1 MRNFLDIALVLPRTW
16 SFVARSL
23 LPAREHEP
31 GREIPRPLPT
41 PGLTFSVLAD
51 ELVGAVMRSMRLS
64 PPHED
69 LARTAREMRRA
80 VRQLAQA
87 GMLADPARFHRAP
100 PPLVSPRI
108 ERARHFGVDHERLSF
123 ESEYAPQADLPGRE
137 RWLARAAN
145 RTAHAWL
152 LRHPGG
158 PRPWLVCLHGFG
170 MGEPRDLLGFRST
183 WFHRELGVNVI
194 HPVFPLHG
202 PRREGRRSGDGVI
215 SLDLLANLHGL
226 GQAVWDV
233 RRILGWIRAQGASAI
248 GVHGI
253 SLGGYL
259 AALLAG
265 IDDGLDCVI
274 AGIPPA
280 DLPLVMLRHTPRSVR
295 QIGKHEGL
303 FGQAARDLHRVVSP
317 LAFEPRVPRE
327 RRYIYAGMVDR
338 MSTPR
343 HAQMLWQHWGRPSI
357 KWYRGAHVSF
367 VWSSEV
373 WSYVGSA
380 LRACGISSQDTRRAE
395 PLQ

>member
-1 MRNFLDIALVLPRTW
+1 MRNLLDIALVLPRTW
-16 SFVARSL
+16 SYVARSL
-23 LPAREHEP
+23 LPASEREQR
-31 GREIPRPLPT
+31 REIPRPLPT
-41 PGLTFSVLAD
+41 PGLAFSVLAD
-51 ELVGAVMRSMRLS
+51 ELVGAVMRGARLS

-69 LARTAREMRRA
+69 LERTAREMQHALRR
-80 VRQLAQA
+80 LEQA
-87 GMLADPARFHRAP
+87 GMLDDPLRFHRAP
-100 PPLVSPRI
+100 PPLVAPRI
-108 ERARHFGVDHERLSF
+108 ERARHFGVDYERLSF
-123 ESEYAPQADLPGRE
+123 ESDYAPQGDLPGRE
-137 RWLARAAN
+137 RWLDRAAN

-152 LRHPGG
+152 LRHADG

-170 MGEPRDLLGFRST
+170 MGEPRDLFGFRST

-202 PRREGRRSGDGVI
+202 PRREGRFSGDGVI
-215 SLDLLANLHGL
+215 SLDLLGNLHGL
-226 GQAVWDV
+226 GQAIWDV
-233 RRILGWIRAQGASAI
+233 RRCLGWVRAQGASAI

-253 SLGGYL
+253 SMGGYL

-280 DLPLVMLRHTPRSVR
+280 DLPLVMLRHAPRGVR
-295 QIGKHEGL
+295 QLGKHEGL

-317 LAFEPRVPRE
+317 LAFEPLLARE

-343 HAQMLWQHWGRPSI
+343 HAHMLWQHWGRPSI

-373 WSYVGSA
+373 WAFVAAA
-380 LRACGISSQDTRRAE
+380 LRACGIAAQPTRR
-395 PLQ
+395 PTPFQ